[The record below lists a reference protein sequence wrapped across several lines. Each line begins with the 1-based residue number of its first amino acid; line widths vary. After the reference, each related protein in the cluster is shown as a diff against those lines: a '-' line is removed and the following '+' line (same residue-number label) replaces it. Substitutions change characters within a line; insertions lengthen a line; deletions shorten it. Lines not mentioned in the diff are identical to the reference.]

1 MLLKKFEI
9 EYIRVTETGCSPLH
23 TSKTESKTSSTHHKI
38 PKKHMGAGRLI
49 LHTKSNLKERTYDFT
64 TQTWQVTTFP
74 NRNLPPID
82 YIYFATGIATDY
94 STLP

>member
-1 MLLKKFEI
+1 
-9 EYIRVTETGCSPLH
+9 IRVTETGCSPLH